1 MICASWTCR
10 ETLTE
15 YETKK
20 IGKGFSKWRLCMP
33 CRRIARHIQCLKC
46 AECGGQLKHTGQKIY
61 CDSCTKVRDV
71 LSKRMA
77 ANKRNE
83 RNREMKLLVMD

>member
-10 ETLTE
+10 ETLGE
-15 YETKK
+15 YELSK
-20 IGKGFSKWRLCMP
+20 IGKGYSKWRLCIE

-46 AECGGQLKHTGQKIY
+46 AECGGMVKHTGQKIY
-61 CDSCTKVRDV
+61 CDSCTIIRERE
-71 LSKRMA
+71 SKRMA

-83 RNREMKLLVMD
+83 RNRELRLLQ

>member
-1 MICASWTCR
+1 MICASWTCV
-10 ETLTE
+10 TPLGE
-15 YETKK
+15 YEVGK
-20 IGKGFSKWRLCMP
+20 ISKGFNKWRLCIE

-46 AECGGQLKHTGQKIY
+46 AECGGVLKHTGQKIY
-61 CDSCTKVRDV
+61 CDDCTKVRDV

-83 RNREMKLLVMD
+83 RNREMKLLVLD

>member
-1 MICASWTCR
+1 VLLGPVVKPWGNM
-10 ETLTE
+10 
-15 YETKK
+15 KHP
-20 IGKGFSKWRLCMP
+20 RLGRALVNGDCVLP

-46 AECGGQLKHTGQKIY
+46 AECGGVLKHTGQKIY

-83 RNREMKLLVMD
+83 RNREMKLLI

>member
-10 ETLTE
+10 ETLGE
-15 YETKK
+15 YETSK

>member
-1 MICASWTCR
+1 MICASWICR
-10 ETLTE
+10 ETLGE

-46 AECGGQLKHTGQKIY
+46 CSCGGQLPHTGQKIY
-61 CDSCTKVRDV
+61 CGTCSVTWDME
-71 LSKRMA
+71 SKRMA

-83 RNREMKLLVMD
+83 RNREMRLLVLD

>member
-1 MICASWTCR
+1 MICASWICR
-10 ETLTE
+10 ETLGE

-61 CDSCTKVRDV
+61 CDDCTKVRDV

-77 ANKRNE
+77 ANKRNKMV
-83 RNREMKLLVMD
+83 REMKLLVLD